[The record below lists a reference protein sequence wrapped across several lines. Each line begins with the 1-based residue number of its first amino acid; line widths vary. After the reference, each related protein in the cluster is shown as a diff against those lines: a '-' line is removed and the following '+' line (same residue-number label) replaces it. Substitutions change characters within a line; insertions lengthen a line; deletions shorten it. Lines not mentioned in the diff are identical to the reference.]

1 MSTKRA
7 AAAAAEGGTCSDDVL
22 MVGGST
28 GDDDDDDGG
37 GGGLVEEDVDECS
50 LLMLDRGSFVTS
62 LSSPSSPP
70 EEVFV
75 SSMELEGEERVKS
88 EDKNAR
94 AREDI
99 LELKCW
105 LEEL

>member
-1 MSTKRA
+1 M

-28 GDDDDDDGG
+28 GDDDDSN
-37 GGGLVEEDVDECS
+37 GGLGLAEEDVDECS

-62 LSSPSSPP
+62 LSSPP
-70 EEVFV
+70 EEVVV

-99 LELKCW
+99 W
-105 LEEL
+105 S